1 MNTTLVL
8 VAYAFPPENASGA
21 ARPFRFCR
29 YLPEFGISPLVITAS
44 PQDGERPDIAFVR
57 DFPREFPRRN
67 WSWHLERII
76 RKLLLP
82 GELGLTW
89 SRAAAARARALVCE
103 LPRAAVF
110 STSPPLSTHLAA
122 LRLKRK
128 LGIPW
133 IADFRDP
140 LHPSDERPA
149 WRLDVHS
156 MLQAILFEKADA
168 IIANTDVICEQ
179 WGARYPRHRDKLHV
193 IWNGFDPEDVV
204 SALPIPERKF
214 KHLAHLGELYA
225 GRHPGPILDSI
236 QRLISAGAVARGA
249 LRLSLIGTSSD
260 AAIPN
265 MDVLRNLVAAGIV
278 EYVPTLI
285 PRDAARLVARQAD
298 ALVLLQPQSDVQV
311 PAKLF
316 EYIRI
321 GRPVLAF
328 IRRGSPAERILG
340 RSGIP
345 YRAIYP
351 EDSPEQVDAKML
363 EFLAVRNDPVSP
375 SEWFVEQFDVR
386 RQTRVLSGI
395 VDRLVQPADEE
406 SQRSQGRIDI

>member
-1 MNTTLVL
+1 M
-8 VAYAFPPENASGA
+8 
-21 ARPFRFCR
+21 
-29 YLPEFGISPLVITAS
+29 
-44 PQDGERPDIAFVR
+44 
-57 DFPREFPRRN
+57 
-67 WSWHLERII
+67 
-76 RKLLLP
+76 
-82 GELGLTW
+82 
-89 SRAAAARARALVCE
+89 
-103 LPRAAVF
+103 AVF
-110 STSPPLSTHLAA
+110 STSPPLSAHLAA
-122 LRLKRK
+122 LQLKRN
-128 LGIPW
+128 LGVPW

-149 WRLDVHS
+149 SRLQVHS
-156 MLQAILFEKADA
+156 MLQSLLFERADA
-168 IIANTDVICEQ
+168 IIANTDVVGEQ
-179 WGARYPRHRDKLHV
+179 WGARYPRHREKLHV

-204 SALPIPERKF
+204 SALPIPERPF

-236 QRLISAGAVARGA
+236 QRLVAGGAVARGA

-265 MDVLRNLVAAGIV
+265 MDVLRSLVAAGIV

-298 ALVLLQPQSDVQV
+298 ALVLLQPQSDSQV

-316 EYIRI
+316 EYIRV

-328 IRRGSPAERILG
+328 IRRRSPVERILG

-363 EFLAVRNDPVSP
+363 ELLGLRHNPVSP

-386 RQTRVLSGI
+386 RQTQALSGI
-395 VDRLVQPADEE
+395 VNRLVRPAGE
-406 SQRSQGRIDI
+406 GRDRAGG